1 MNHKRQNTQSLG
13 DIIQQYIRKSG
24 IQPKL
29 DEAEIIKRWEDIVG
43 QMISSHT
50 RDIYLKNK
58 KLYLRFDSAAL
69 KQEMSYAKTTLV
81 DNVNRSIGR
90 LIVEEVVFI

>member
-1 MNHKRQNTQSLG
+1 MNNKRQNTQSLG

-29 DEAEIIKRWEDIVG
+29 DEAEITKRWEDIVG
-43 QMISSHT
+43 QMISNHT

-58 KLYLRFDSAAL
+58 KLYIRFDSAAL
-69 KQEMSYAKTTLV
+69 KQEMSYAKTTLIE
-81 DNVNRSIGR
+81 NVNRSIGR
-90 LIVEEVVFI
+90 LVVDEIIFI